1 LPDIPGDSTTTA
13 SITVGGTVN
22 GTLETAVDHDWFRID
37 LTAGQSITVFVDGTT
52 LEDSYLRIHNAAGT
66 VLYENDDINPGI
78 VRDSRLS
85 FTATSTGTY
94 YIDVGSFEE
103 TYAGDY
109 QVSVSVY
116 TPPPLATYDQ
126 IANQL
131 VEGYWGGDDH
141 HFNVSQGGSLTVNVT
156 GLTAAGKT
164 LAREALKLWG
174 DVIGVQFVEVTSGGQ
189 ITFNDDQPGAFTDGS
204 WSSGIISS
212 SHVNISTQWLAD
224 YGTGL
229 NSYSFQSYVHEIGHA
244 LGLGHAGNYNG
255 SATYPYDASF
265 QNDAWVTSIMSYF
278 SPTDN
283 TYFAGQGFTENFVVT
298 PMMADIVAM
307 QTLYGLSTTTRTG
320 DTIYG
325 FHSTA
330 GRAVYDAS
338 ANPTV
343 GYTIFDSGGTDTL
356 DYSGFGTS
364 QTINLNPETFSNVGS
379 GVGNVAIARG
389 VVIENAVGGSGSEL
403 IIGNSA
409 NNILDG
415 GGGNDTVSYETA
427 SAGVTVDLSTA
438 APQNTIAAGVD
449 TVQNFENLRGSAF
462 GDVLTAR
469 GSGIIWAGAGN
480 DVIHGSIWGGD
491 HLYGESGDDTF
502 VPGKGFDFVDGGV
515 GWDTVD
521 FSAYASGVTADLGN
535 QGPNSYAFY
544 TSVEQANGSAFDD
557 RLAGTSG
564 ANILNG
570 AAGNDAL
577 DGALGDD
584 AIDGGSGSDT
594 ASYASSFTGVSVSL
608 ALAGAP
614 QATGDTGSD
623 TLVSIE
629 NLSGSFFNDSLTG
642 DSGNNVLTGLDGN
655 DVLNGGVGSDTM
667 VGGFGDDK
675 YYIADPGDV
684 VVEAANQGDDMV
696 FVLGTY
702 TLAQGVSI
710 ETLVALNQSSTDPLV
725 LTGNEF
731 GQSLYGNLGD
741 NYLNGG
747 QGNDFLVGLAGND
760 NLLGGTGADDMQGG
774 TGNDVYYADQAGDR
788 IFENAGEGSDLVVA
802 TASYTLTDG
811 AAVETMSAD
820 PNAGNINLTGNEFA
834 QSIYGNAGNNNIA
847 GMGGA
852 DFLVGG
858 AGNDTYYV
866 DPSDFIGED
875 VGGGDDTIVIAT
887 SYILREGNEIETL
900 VALNQSSTDPVNLTG
915 NEFGQSLYGSQGN
928 NMLNGGGGNDFLVGL
943 GGNDFLIG
951 GPGNDNMA
959 GGAGNDL
966 YYVEDSGDQIF
977 ENAGEGDDLAV
988 CFASFALGAGQSV
1001 ETLSAAE
1008 GSSAIDLTG
1017 NALGQSLYGNAG
1029 ANVLSGNGG
1038 ADYLSGSAG
1047 NDTFV
1052 LANPNG
1058 GGIASIADYAS
1069 GDVVDV
1075 TQVLSVAAGTDL
1087 VGGGYLRISGGGQI
1101 QVDTN
1106 GGGDQWVSL
1115 SNINGSA
1122 SVTIR
1127 YLSGGTPTDLSV
1139 AHSASAAQLDPAA
1152 ATKLQPS
1159 TGIDHDAAALD
1170 PAFTAHD
1177 AWHLDPL
1184 AIHHDTPWL
1193 IGA

>member
-1 LPDIPGDSTTTA
+1 MPDIPGDSTTTA

-22 GTLETAVDHDWFRID
+22 GTLETAADHDWFRID

-52 LEDSYLRIHNAAGT
+52 LEDSYLRIRSAAGT
-66 VLYENDDINPGI
+66 VIYENDDINPGI

-189 ITFNDDQPGAFTDGS
+189 ITFNDNQQGAFTDGS
-204 WSSGIISS
+204 WSGGIISS

-307 QTLYGLSTTTRTG
+307 STLYGLSTTTRTG
-320 DTIYG
+320 DTTYG
-325 FHSTA
+325 FNSNA

-338 ANPTV
+338 LNPGV
-343 GYTIFDSGGTDTL
+343 AYTIFDSSGTDTL
-356 DYSGFGTS
+356 DYSGFNTS
-364 QTINLNPETFSNVGS
+364 QLINLNAETFSNVGS
-379 GVGNVAIARG
+379 GVGNVSIARG
-389 VVIENAVGGSGSEL
+389 VVIENAIGGSGNDTIL
-403 IIGNSA
+403 GNSA
-409 NNILDG
+409 
-415 GGGNDTVSYETA
+415 A
-427 SAGVTVDLSTA
+427 
-438 APQNTIAAGVD
+438 
-449 TVQNFENLRGSAF
+449 
-462 GDVLTAR
+462 
-469 GSGIIWAGAGN
+469 
-480 DVIHGSIWGGD
+480 
-491 HLYGESGDDTF
+491 
-502 VPGKGFDFVDGGV
+502 
-515 GWDTVD
+515 
-521 FSAYASGVTADLGN
+521 
-535 QGPNSYAFY
+535 
-544 TSVEQANGSAFDD
+544 
-557 RLAGTSG
+557 
-564 ANILNG
+564 
-570 AAGNDAL
+570 
-577 DGALGDD
+577 
-584 AIDGGSGSDT
+584 
-594 ASYASSFTGVSVSL
+594 
-608 ALAGAP
+608 
-614 QATGDTGSD
+614 
-623 TLVSIE
+623 
-629 NLSGSFFNDSLTG
+629 
-642 DSGNNVLTGLDGN
+642 NVLTGNAGNDTLDG
-655 DVLNGGVGSDTM
+655 GAGADTM
-667 VGGFGDDK
+667 IGGLGDDK
-675 YYIADPGDV
+675 YYIADQGDL
-684 VVEAANQGDDMV
+684 VVEAANQGDDTV

-802 TASYTLTDG
+802 TVSYTLTDG

-834 QSIYGNAGNNNIA
+834 QSIYGNAGNNNIT

-900 VALNQSSTDPVNLTG
+900 VALNQNSTDPVNLTG

-988 CFASFALGAGQSV
+988 CFASFVLGAGQSV
-1001 ETLSAAE
+1001 ETLSAVE

-1038 ADYLSGSAG
+1038 ADYLSGGAG
-1047 NDTFV
+1047 NDVFV

-1058 GGIASIADYAS
+1058 GGIAAIADYAA

-1075 TQVLSVAAGTDL
+1075 TQVLSVGAGTN
-1087 VGGGYLRISGGGQI
+1087 VISGGYLKITAGGQI
-1101 QVDTN
+1101 QVDQN
-1106 GGGDQWVSL
+1106 GGGDQWVTL
-1115 SNINGSA
+1115 STINGSG

-1127 YLSGGTPTDLSV
+1127 YLSGGTATDLSV
-1139 AHSASAAQLDPAA
+1139 AHSASAGNLAMGLDPAA
-1152 ATKLQPS
+1152 AAKLQPGDGTAGS
-1159 TGIDHDAAALD
+1159 AGIDHGAAALD
-1170 PAFTAHD
+1170 PALTAHD

-1184 AIHHDTPWL
+1184 TTHHDTPWL